1 MTVMI
6 LSCSRCR
13 VILQSM
19 PCYPDLTHVHTV
31 TATSYILTN
40 RVPNRYVTSG
50 TSILWVSDG
59 SVAYSGWTFC
69 SSSSISTPPPT
80 PNPTYYY
87 GYYPPPPPPYSVGTS
102 NNGGLSIPSSEGD
115 PRAKELGIMSAIF
128 LAAIFVSA
136 CCIVCVCC
144 ACCLYPCKQCVR
156 GFPKVSPGVLV
167 GCLIVVLVM
176 AAMGT
181 TDTIR
186 LKIDSTEMQI
196 GIFRWAINTPSASGS
211 VSCAFDEPPSASD
224 PADVCFASQDSA
236 CCKSRTSRCKAAK
249 AFSILGFFLT
259 LVAVIFETV
268 RGLRFQSW
276 PVNVS
281 IILCMMAAV
290 CYWFTYSMVALNVFG
305 WVVIDG
311 DNGGK
316 KFNEGASCGLWYWGS
331 ESGYLVTPS
340 AGYSLFQI
348 AFGLCFVQAGLYSW
362 WANRDQDTVTN
373 PNVQGV
379 PPGPPQYNYANDAP
393 QANYALS
400 PPNDGQ
406 KRTHTVTNESYE
418 F

>member
-1 MTVMI
+1 
-6 LSCSRCR
+6 
-13 VILQSM
+13 M

-50 TSILWVSDG
+50 TSIRWVSDG
-59 SVAYSGWTFC
+59 YNSYSYSGWTFC
-69 SSSSISTPPPT
+69 SSSSSSPPPPT
-80 PNPTYYY
+80 PNPTYYGY

-102 NNGGLSIPSSEGD
+102 NNGGLSSASGEGD
-115 PRAKELGIMSAIF
+115 PSSSELGIMSAIF
-128 LAAIFVSA
+128 LAGIFVSA
-136 CCIVCVCC
+136 WCIVCVCC

-167 GCLIVVLVM
+167 GCLIIVLVM

-186 LKIDSTEMQI
+186 VKSDSTEMQI

-236 CCKSRTSRCKAAK
+236 CCKARTSRCKTAK

-259 LVAVIFETV
+259 LAAVIFETV

-290 CYWFTYSMVALNVFG
+290 CYWITYSMVVLNVFG
-305 WVVIDG
+305 WRVIDG

-316 KFNEGASCGLWYWGS
+316 KVNEGASCGLWYWGS
-331 ESGYLVTPS
+331 ESGYVVTPS

-348 AFGLCFVQAGLYSW
+348 AFGLCFVQAGLYAW

-379 PPGPPQYNYANDAP
+379 PPGPPQYNYAHDAP
-393 QANYALS
+393 QAYALS
-400 PPNDGQ
+400 PPNDGL
-406 KRTHTVTNESYE
+406 KRTHTNESYG